1 MLCAFRTCT
10 ILNRELK
17 RNCLA
22 PDDDPIDLAVS
33 GVHNLGQ
40 TNQQDGSH
48 GCVRRERELELMSSL
63 LYRWNATVA
72 PTAFLLN
79 NHRLHARCISLG
91 SEQEQLAKKYISKIA
106 LYFLRFQKGNFLLT
120 FTMKKTWKHEKP
132 KKVYY
137 VVHTAPIIIGIS
149 SHKNNPIIFLVRAA
163 TVYVWLTV

>member
-1 MLCAFRTCT
+1 
-10 ILNRELK
+10 
-17 RNCLA
+17 
-22 PDDDPIDLAVS
+22 
-33 GVHNLGQ
+33 
-40 TNQQDGSH
+40 
-48 GCVRRERELELMSSL
+48 MSSL

-120 FTMKKTWKHEKP
+120 FTMKKTWKHETI
-132 KKVYY
+132 KKIYY

-163 TVYVWLTV
+163 TVYVWLIVQLHHVNKSRIYSVEAAPAVTGSILMSQIMTRYRLFFGTVQLPNIILI